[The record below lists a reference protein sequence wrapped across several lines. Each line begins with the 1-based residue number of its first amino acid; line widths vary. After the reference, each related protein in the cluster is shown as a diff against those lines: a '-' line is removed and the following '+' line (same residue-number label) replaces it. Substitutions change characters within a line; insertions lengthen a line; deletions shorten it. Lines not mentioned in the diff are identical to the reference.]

1 MISVKRYEPSDS
13 ERWNAF
19 VSASKQG
26 TFLLNRGYMDYH
38 GDRFSDHSLMFYD
51 ERGSL
56 CALLPANE
64 RDDTL
69 WSHQGLTYGSLVTSA
84 SVTTT
89 VVVDV
94 FKALNEHLRRQGIH
108 RVVYKAIPYIYHQ
121 LPAEEDL
128 FALFHTC
135 HASLMAR
142 DIASAIIG
150 GRHVKWRHD
159 RRYGAKHGK
168 ANGIVVERSDNY
180 EAFWR
185 VLDGNLTSTYGVHPV
200 HTLDEMILLKSR
212 FPQNI
217 QLYTASRGDE
227 MLGGTVLYITPQV
240 VHAQYISASAEGKR
254 LRAIDALFDVVLNHD
269 YADAAYFDFG
279 KSTEDMG
286 HVLNSSLIY
295 QKEGFGGRGVCYDWY
310 TYNV

>member
-142 DIASAIIG
+142 DIASAIMG
-150 GRHVKWRHD
+150 GRHVKWRRD

-185 VLDGNLTSTYGVHPV
+185 VLDGNLTSTYGVHPI

-217 QLYTASRGDE
+217 RLYTASRGDE

-254 LRAIDALFDVVLNHD
+254 LRAIDALFDVVLNRD